1 MSNQNREF
9 KTTSDDGDQ
18 FPKPPVPMHESG
30 LVNPGTGNLESLNGL
45 MAMAK
50 MYAHH
55 SLRHQG
61 HVPVTLFLSSADGPN
76 RFAMATLNT
85 VHTDND
91 DFIEIIRAI
100 CLAHAATKC
109 ALVATISSK
118 DGEPSGKHNMVVL
131 VAESHFGQ
139 KQEWLP
145 VIRGN
150 HGEFLGFDEAGTP
163 STDEIDRFAALVPA
177 NVPDQ
182 EARRCAQE
190 RLNLE
195 GIACTLC

>member
-1 MSNQNREF
+1 MINNTSN
-9 KTTSDDGDQ
+9 DDGQ
-18 FPKPPVPMHESG
+18 CPWPPVPPHESG
-30 LVNPGTGNLESLNGL
+30 HINPGTDNLESLDGQ
-45 MAMAK
+45 MVMAK
-50 MYAHH
+50 KYAQH
-55 SLRHQG
+55 SMGHRG

-76 RFAMATLNT
+76 RFTMATLNT

-91 DFIEIIRAI
+91 DFIEIVRAI

-118 DGEPSGKHNMVVL
+118 DGEPRGMHNMVVL